1 MKRTILPIFAAMFL
15 LMGTV
20 YPPIISNVGRFFS
33 VIVQYVTANYITVNS
48 LTIGDGGTPIVAAHS
63 AVICTTANQLAIDA
77 GYISDAGWVGPG
89 GAATLQVLS
98 SAPECTA
105 PWPVVFPC
113 LCGPLTY
120 GFGSGCPD
128 GGTLGSLA
136 GITSADAISCSPVS
150 LQADAGAG
158 LPVSM
163 LASTQYA
170 GSAAPPYA
178 IVAADLNQDGYPDV
192 ALVIDTANH
201 GTNVWLGQGNGTVG
215 AYTEYGT
222 PSSGMVSLALA
233 PYPGLPVG
241 APDLVAGSGAAPAQV
256 QVEINNGAGVF
267 TDGGAYTVSNDAVRG
282 IAVGNLAG
290 GCGGDI
296 VAGISVAG
304 YGINVIINQCDGG
317 GPGGF
322 NYLNTSYVFYDA
334 GSQAAVVFGVAI
346 ADFNGDGCNDV
357 VATREDAAK
366 VAVWMNQCD
375 GGALAAVPEFF
386 TVGTTPEYMVAA
398 SLENNKSP
406 AYPDLVV
413 TNEGSGTV
421 SILLNQ
427 TDGGQTANFA
437 AQATYTVGGTPIGLA
452 VSDIN
457 GDGWLDV
464 VVPGA
469 GSATVGTLL
478 GNGTG
483 VLAAQVTFAAGVSGN
498 KQVAI
503 SDLNLDG
510 RPDFAFSSGSTA
522 ANDLSL
528 TLNNGL
534 YPPNVPCH
542 AMGIPNGVQFNVT
555 DTNPTQNLATLPVQD
570 HVCFSIQDFGH

>member
-163 LASTQYA
+163 LAATTLTETTTSSE
-170 GSAAPPYA
+170 GPPV
-178 IVAADLNQDGYPDV
+178 IVDLNGDGYPDI
-192 ALVIDTANH
+192 LGVIAS
-201 GTNVWLGQGNGTVG
+201 GTFVNLGNGNGTFAAAVTYTAGSQNPRFVTYSAFNGCSGG
-215 AYTEYGT
+215 ACG
-222 PSSGMVSLALA
+222 SLAVTSNLNV
-233 PYPGLPVG
+233 VG
-241 APDLVAGSGAAPAQV
+241 TIQLG
-256 QVEINNGAGVF
+256 INNGAGVF
-267 TDGGAYTVSNDAVRG
+267 SDGGQFGSGTNKPRTH
-282 IAVGNLAG
+282 AVGNISG
-290 GCGGDI
+290 TGWGDI
-296 VAGISVAG
+296 ATGEEGTSGAGISVL
-304 YGINVIINQCDGG
+304 INQG
-317 GPGGF
+317 
-322 NYLNTSYVFYDA
+322 
-334 GSQAAVVFGVAI
+334 
-346 ADFNGDGCNDV
+346 
-357 VATREDAAK
+357 
-366 VAVWMNQCD
+366 D
-375 GGALAAVPEFF
+375 GGALAPNFATAAYYDAGSGSLPDGVIVADFNND
-386 TVGTTPEYMVAA
+386 GCADVAA
-398 SLENNKSP
+398 CLGNTPTLSEIAVWTSHCDGGLSATPQYFATSTTCNTGIVATSLTGS
-406 AYPDLVV
+406 AYPDIIVAAAGS
-413 TNEGSGTV
+413 GSGTAINV
-421 SILLNQ
+421 LLNL
-427 TDGGQTANFA
+427 TDGGATANFA
-437 AQATYTVGGTPIGLA
+437 APVSYTVGSNPVFMA
-452 VSDIN
+452 AADIN
-457 GDGWLDV
+457 GDGHQDV
-464 VVPGA
+464 IVA
-469 GSATVGTLL
+469 GNSSNYISVLAGL
-478 GNGTG
+478 GTG
-483 VLAAQVTFAAGVSGN
+483 VLAAQVTFAATTPQAPGVGD
-498 KQVAI
+498 V
-503 SDLNLDG
+503 NLDG
-510 RPDFAFSSGSTA
+510 RPDIVAVGTST
-522 ANDLSL
+522 S
-528 TLNNGL
+528 TFIWLNNGL

-570 HVCFSIQDFGH
+570 HLCFSIQDFGH